1 MLKNNNYYYQDKYMF
16 FTFNNIYS
24 KDYNLFIT
32 SKDGSW
38 NLITETGASP
48 SFEAPQFQDKSYYLG
63 TTRSQKSIS
72 WTVAAEGLT
81 QPQIRKMFTWLK
93 EGATGF
99 LYRDIDTYW
108 GYDVVLS
115 KVGNPTIFSSYAGTS
130 VIEFT
135 LEFQT
140 VGEFKARSRYNL
152 TFDLASL
159 VGGKVDGEECYK
171 FEPDTALSNE
181 YGIPEI
187 VKKEDRVQD
196 STSAEGVIIYQNQ
209 KEYSLFLPF
218 VSNEYLTVDC
228 AFDWWTNNSDV
239 TVAYSYPL
247 VMSENLWSYTGQNS
261 EERARIC
268 KYWSEHDLLTVDD
281 STLIE
286 NTANLV
292 ISRAT
297 TNGIKRIQTI
307 APVEFVFKDGVAPL
321 EIQEMAERWQYYYI
335 FVVKPSGNKIYFST
349 VSTTANADGTF
360 DIEHIFDIVDKD
372 GLKYYCGPYTEL
384 KITTTDAN
392 IIQNIS
398 AQIHKYN
405 NL

>member
-38 NLITETGASP
+38 SLITETGASP

-171 FEPDTALSNE
+171 FEPDTTLSNE

-196 STSAEGVIIYQNQ
+196 STSAEGAIIYQNQ

-247 VMSENLWSYTGQNS
+247 VMNENLWSYTGQNS
-261 EERARIC
+261 EPRPRIC
-268 KYWSEHDLLTVDD
+268 KYWSEHDILTVDD

-297 TNGIKRIQTI
+297 TNGIKRIQTV

-321 EIQEMAERWQYYYI
+321 KIQEVAERWQYYYV
-335 FVVKPSGNKIYFST
+335 FVVKPSGNKIYFNT
-349 VSTTANADGTF
+349 VSTTENADGTF
-360 DIEHIFDIVDKD
+360 NIENIFDSVDKD

-384 KITTTDAN
+384 KLTTTDAN
-392 IIQNIS
+392 VIQNIS